1 MPEHI
6 TLRGFVGKDPESHLF
21 DDGTVAARFRLAT
34 TTRRFDAEKNTWI
47 DVHTNW
53 YSIRCFRALAMHVM
67 NSVRCGQPVMVTGKL
82 QVQEWMSDN
91 GPRTT
96 VQVDAIA
103 IGHDLNFGT
112 ANFSRTG
119 GQGLRPNNATG
130 DGDESTQEDHGG
142 NIAGLQD
149 NERLD
154 EHGHGVIIRSDPDHT
169 FTSLSN
175 LPRDLDGA
183 EDAEE
188 DSQER
193 TPAAVGSD

>member
-34 TTRRFDAEKNTWI
+34 TTRRFDAEKQTWI

-53 YSIRCFRALAMHVM
+53 YSIRCFRGLAMHVM
-67 NSVRCGQPVMVTGKL
+67 NSVRCGQPVVVTGKL

-96 VQVDAIA
+96 VQVDATA

-119 GQGLRPNNATG
+119 GQGQRPFTA
-130 DGDESTQEDHGG
+130 HGG
-142 NIAGLQD
+142 TEESAESADSGNPIGGLKD

-154 EHGHGVIIRSDPDHT
+154 EHGHGEIIGSDPDDT
-169 FTSLSN
+169 FTPLTDVN
-175 LPRDLDGA
+175 QDIDI
-183 EDAEE
+183 DE
-188 DSQER
+188 DSEER
-193 TPAAVGSD
+193 TPVGVGSD